1 MGSYGNQS
9 IVGIDNKIIKI
20 DDVEGKVYELDNW
33 KPEQATQVKN
43 HFTER
48 FKELKEA
55 YDKLI
60 KDFNWN
66 KIIFE
71 SEMSFKPVIGKTYYL
86 FQRED
91 GTNFMTLISPEEWGK
106 NNFQYIG
113 AFKQDSRQKW
123 NHIELEDKNG

>member
-1 MGSYGNQS
+1 MS
-9 IVGIDNKIIKI
+9 DKIIKI

-71 SEMSFKPVIGKTYYL
+71 SEINFTPVIGKTYYL
-86 FQRED
+86 YE
-91 GTNFMTLISPEEWGK
+91 TNRRFLSLISPDEWGDK
-106 NNFQYIG
+106 KINYIG
-113 AFKQDSRQKW
+113 AFKQDSQQKW
-123 NHIELEDKNG
+123 CHLKLEDNNG

>member
-1 MGSYGNQS
+1 VS
-9 IVGIDNKIIKI
+9 NKIIKI
-20 DDVEGKVYELDNW
+20 DDVEGVVYEIDEW
-33 KPEQATQVKN
+33 KPAQSTQVKK

-60 KDFNWN
+60 KEFNWN

-71 SEMSFKPVIGKTYYL
+71 SEINFTPVMGKTYYL
-86 FQRED
+86 YETDRRFLS
-91 GTNFMTLISPEEWGK
+91 LISPEEWGK
-106 NNFQYIG
+106 DMNYIG

-123 NHIELEDKNG
+123 CHLKLEEKRDEFYE

>member
-1 MGSYGNQS
+1 MS
-9 IVGIDNKIIKI
+9 DKIIKI

-106 NNFQYIG
+106 NDFQYIG

-123 NHIELEDKNG
+123 NHIKINDKDN

>member
-1 MGSYGNQS
+1 MN
-9 IVGIDNKIIKI
+9 DKIIKI

-71 SEMSFKPVIGKTYYL
+71 SEMLFTPVMGKTYYL
-86 FQRED
+86 FQRKD

-106 NNFQYIG
+106 NDFKYIG

-123 NHIELEDKNG
+123 NHIKINDKDN

>member
-1 MGSYGNQS
+1 MS
-9 IVGIDNKIIKI
+9 DKIIKI

-91 GTNFMTLISPEEWGK
+91 GTNFMTLISPDEWGDNDLK
-106 NNFQYIG
+106 YIG
-113 AFKQDSRQKW
+113 AFRQDSRQKW
-123 NHIELEDKNG
+123 NHIELEEK

>member
-1 MGSYGNQS
+1 MS
-9 IVGIDNKIIKI
+9 DKIIKI

-33 KPEQATQVKN
+33 KPEQATKVKN

-71 SEMSFKPVIGKTYYL
+71 SEMMFKPVIGKTYYL

-91 GTNFMTLISPEEWGK
+91 GTKFMTLISPEEWGK
-106 NNFQYIG
+106 NDLQYIG

-123 NHIELEDKNG
+123 NHIELEEK